1 MSEVRLNAYR
11 IMWLFVFFDL
21 PTNTKT
27 ERRHATQFRK
37 ALEKDGFSMMQYSVY
52 VRHCPSKENMEV
64 HLRRV
69 QKSMP
74 PAGYTSILSVTDKQ
88 YSEIRNYWG
97 KSERARPEMPQQL
110 EFFLIYCSLKYEITS
125 DQLPRCAAGTF
136 YASVSYV

>member
-37 ALEKDGFSMMQYSVY
+37 ALEKDGFSVF
-52 VRHCPSKENMEV
+52 VRLCLSKENMV
-64 HLRRV
+64 VYLRRV

-110 EFFLIYCSLKYEITS
+110 EFF
-125 DQLPRCAAGTF
+125 
-136 YASVSYV
+136 